1 MNDTTQRPAGPA
13 GPNDSPSDGSNDGSN
28 DSSNVGSNAGSLA
41 GSLAGA
47 FAGPYGG
54 DEHGLICGFWIHPD
68 RPTEALP
75 TLAQAQARLSQPD
88 GGYLWLHLNLAH
100 AGALPWLRRNAAL
113 AESFDEAQQQGSR
126 SSRIERVGEHLFA
139 VLNDVTFDFAFD
151 VGDVSTLWMQVSEHL
166 VLSVR
171 RAPLR
176 SVDRLRMAIK
186 RGDRPRSSVALLD
199 HLLRDQADEL
209 QRIVRQATERVDD
222 IEDALLAGRHAGH
235 GSEVAALRRL
245 MVRLQRLLA
254 PEPSALLR
262 MLSNPPEWVAERD
275 KQQLQQASE
284 EFALV
289 LRDIQALQERIRA
302 VQDETSARVAQEN
315 NQTLYV
321 LTMVTVLALPI
332 NLISGL
338 FGMNVG
344 GLPLL
349 AHPHGF
355 WVVVGLIV
363 LLTGLVTLLLLK
375 ATGRRKSRPRPPGS
389 SGRPRPSPSPP
400 PSPSASEL
408 EERGQLVQV
417 VVEVGQAVV
426 AAFQQLDPARRVAG
440 VHLAPVEDLVA
451 LGDDRQ
457 HPFRMRKRADVQRDE
472 FLDELG
478 PEEEVLL
485 RVLPAGLLADVVR
498 EIAGRIHGRIQ
509 QHGPRTGALRH
520 PGRIEAAKRTAHDR
534 HRVARPVAD
543 QRVDERHR
551 LARRRRQLRADE
563 HQVRTPFRRPARH
576 PQGLGRTRRR
586 AEAVQVEEVGA
597 TGGGGRGRC
606 ARRGRGKR
614 GGRRG
619 THGGPV

>member
-1 MNDTTQRPAGPA
+1 MNDTPGGAATGFGGLPAA
-13 GPNDSPSDGSNDGSN
+13 
-28 DSSNVGSNAGSLA
+28 
-41 GSLAGA
+41 
-47 FAGPYGG
+47 PYGG
-54 DEHGLICGFWIHPD
+54 DEHGLICGFWIHPE

-75 TLAQAQARLSQPD
+75 TMAQAQSRLAHPD
-88 GGYLWLHLNLAH
+88 GGFLWLHLNLAH

-126 SSRIERVGEHLFA
+126 SSRIERVGDHLFA

-235 GSEVAALRRL
+235 EAEVAALRRL

-262 MLSNPPEWVAERD
+262 MLSNPPEWVADHD

-302 VQDETSARVAQEN
+302 VQDETSAHVAQEN

-349 AHPHGF
+349 EHKNGF
-355 WVVVGLIV
+355 WLVLGFIV
-363 LLTGLVTLLLLK
+363 LLTGLLTLLVLR
-375 ATGRRKSRPRPPGS
+375 ATGRRK
-389 SGRPRPSPSPP
+389 
-400 PSPSASEL
+400 
-408 EERGQLVQV
+408 
-417 VVEVGQAVV
+417 
-426 AAFQQLDPARRVAG
+426 
-440 VHLAPVEDLVA
+440 
-451 LGDDRQ
+451 
-457 HPFRMRKRADVQRDE
+457 
-472 FLDELG
+472 
-478 PEEEVLL
+478 
-485 RVLPAGLLADVVR
+485 
-498 EIAGRIHGRIQ
+498 
-509 QHGPRTGALRH
+509 
-520 PGRIEAAKRTAHDR
+520 
-534 HRVARPVAD
+534 
-543 QRVDERHR
+543 
-551 LARRRRQLRADE
+551 
-563 HQVRTPFRRPARH
+563 
-576 PQGLGRTRRR
+576 
-586 AEAVQVEEVGA
+586 
-597 TGGGGRGRC
+597 
-606 ARRGRGKR
+606 
-614 GGRRG
+614 
-619 THGGPV
+619 